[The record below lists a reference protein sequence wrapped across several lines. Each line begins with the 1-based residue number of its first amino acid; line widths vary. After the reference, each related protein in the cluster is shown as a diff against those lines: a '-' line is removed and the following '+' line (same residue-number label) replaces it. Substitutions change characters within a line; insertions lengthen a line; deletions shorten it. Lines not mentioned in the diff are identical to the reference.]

1 MRQWLLLMTLILTLV
16 SCGSQ
21 ASKDTETKE
30 ESVQVVEVDEYSY
43 VLVEGGTFNMG
54 YAFGDEE
61 EDEKPTHNVT
71 LDSFY
76 MSKYEVT
83 QKEYME
89 LMDYNPSKFSGDNLP
104 VEQITWYDTVV
115 YANKLS
121 EKRKLKP
128 YYNINS
134 VTKDG
139 NAIIDAQ
146 VTIIGGKGYRLPTES
161 EWEYAAK
168 GGKLSKSY
176 MYSGSNNVDE
186 VAWYASNS
194 NKKTQIVGKKKAN
207 ELGIHDMSG
216 NVYEW
221 CWNGNG
227 SYSSSYKTNTTGDA
241 SSAIRV
247 SRGGSWGV
255 NASFLPVTDIYYSY
269 SYNYGSLKGFRLVK
283 SY

>member
-1 MRQWLLLMTLILTLV
+1 MKKWLLLMVLILTIV
-16 SCGSQ
+16 SCGRQ

-30 ESVQVVEVDEYSY
+30 EAVQVNEDDY

-54 YAFGDEE
+54 YTFGDEE
-61 EDEKPTHNVT
+61 EDKKPTDNVT

-83 QKEYME
+83 QKEYTE

-104 VEQITWYDTVV
+104 VEQITWYNAVMC
-115 YANKLS
+115 ANKLS

-128 YYNINS
+128 YYNIS
-134 VTKDG
+134 SITKDG
-139 NAIIDAQ
+139 NAIINAQ
-146 VTIIGGKGYRLPTES
+146 VTIVGGKGYRLPTES

-168 GGKLSKSY
+168 GGKLSKNY

-194 NKKTQIVGKKKAN
+194 NKKTQMVGEKKAN
-207 ELGIHDMSG
+207 ELGIYDMSG
-216 NVYEW
+216 NVWEW
-221 CWNGNG
+221 CWNGP
-227 SYSSSYKTNTTGDA
+227 YRSSYKTNTTEDYG
-241 SSAIRV
+241 SAIRV
-247 SRGGSWGV
+247 SRGGGWGV
-255 NASFLPVTDIYYSY
+255 DESFLPVTFIYYSR
-269 SYNYGSLKGFRLVK
+269 SDNYGSLKGFRLVR